1 MRMFRRLFSDS
12 VDYGVKN
19 KMYVPDR
26 HRYENMIYNRCG
38 ESGLK
43 LPAISLGLWH
53 NFGDTSPYANMK
65 ELCFTAFDNGIT
77 HFDLANNY
85 GPEPGSAEINF
96 GRILREELMP
106 YRDELIISTKAGY
119 TMWEGPYGDWG
130 SKKYLTASLDASLKR
145 MGLDYV
151 DIFYH
156 HRPDPE
162 TPLDETMGA
171 LAQAVRSGKALYV
184 GLSNYDGELMKRAY
198 EILTDLHCPFVIN
211 QNRYS
216 IFDRTIENNGLKRE
230 SVNLRRGIIAFS
242 PLAQGMLTDRYLN
255 GIPED
260 SRIKKDGRFL
270 KESALTEDKLESIRG
285 LAAVAEARGQTLAEM
300 ALAWILRDGAVTS
313 VLIGAS
319 KPSQITDNIKA
330 IENTH
335 FSAEELRSI
344 DALSR

>member
-12 VDYGVKN
+12 VDYGGKN

-65 ELCFTAFDNGIT
+65 ELCFTAFDTGLT

-106 YRDELIISTKAGY
+106 YRDEPIISTKAGY